1 MPLTDVRHRKRS
13 LLTGRADELADVE
26 MSQSSRIIAA
36 IDSTVLESHDP
47 CKPTRTDV
55 TDDLRTERKTT

>member
-1 MPLTDVRHRKRS
+1 MLLTDVRHRKRS
-13 LLTGRADELADVE
+13 LLTGRAGELADAE

-36 IDSTVLESHDP
+36 IDSAILELHDP
-47 CKPTRTDV
+47 CKPTRTGV